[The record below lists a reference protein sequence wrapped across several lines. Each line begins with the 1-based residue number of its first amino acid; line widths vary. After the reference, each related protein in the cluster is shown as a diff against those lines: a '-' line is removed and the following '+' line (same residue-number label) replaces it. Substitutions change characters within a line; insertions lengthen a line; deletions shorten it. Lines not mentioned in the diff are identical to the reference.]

1 MPAPKTLLFLAVIF
15 RLNENQRIET
25 KWASCPQSKMSKTG
39 LRSKKMRRLLFLAP
53 IALSA
58 LLTACGEEKT
68 APSKAPATVTVMQVV
83 TQETPAYSEFTAQTQ
98 SSQLV
103 EIRTRVSGFLDKRT
117 YKEGGLVKQGQTL
130 FQIDRKPF
138 EAQLAAARGELS
150 AQQARHAVAQA
161 TLARVKPLADQNA
174 LSKKDLD
181 DSIGNERTAAA
192 AVEVARANV
201 MTAELN
207 LGYTTIKSPIDGLA
221 SFAKMQDG
229 SYLNANGEDSQL
241 TTVAALNPM
250 RIIFSVSENQFLQYQ
265 DKVAKGII
273 KAPENDNYEVEIQLA
288 DGVVLPEKGKI
299 TFSDTSYA
307 QGTGTMMLRAEVSN
321 TTGRLLPGQFVR
333 ARLLGSTYP
342 KGILLPQRAVLQNG
356 DKYFV
361 WLVDKDSKAQMRP
374 IEVGNW
380 MKDQWLNLSGL
391 DGFMRLAPGV
401 PVKVGTPPAT
411 TVKPEAA
418 PPAASK

>member
-1 MPAPKTLLFLAVIF
+1 
-15 RLNENQRIET
+15 
-25 KWASCPQSKMSKTG
+25 
-39 LRSKKMRRLLFLAP
+39 MRRFVFLIP
-53 IALSA
+53 LALTT
-58 LLTACGEEKT
+58 LLTACGEEKS
-68 APSKAPATVTVMQVV
+68 APAKAPANVTVMQVT
-83 TQETPAYSEFTAQTQ
+83 TQETPAYSEFTAQTE

-161 TLARVKPLADQNA
+161 TLARVKPLAEQNA

-192 AVEVARANV
+192 AVAVARANV

-221 SFAKMQDG
+221 SFAKKQDG

-250 RIIFSVSENQFLQYQ
+250 RIVFSVSENQFLQYQ

-273 KAPENDNYEVEIQLA
+273 KAPDNDNYEVEVQLS
-288 DGVVLPEKGKI
+288 DGITLPEKGKI

-307 QGTGTMMLRAEVSN
+307 QGTGTMMLRAEISN
-321 TTGRLLPGQFVR
+321 TNGRLLPGQFVR
-333 ARLLGSTYP
+333 ARLLGSIYP

-361 WLVDKDSKAQMRP
+361 WLVDKESKAQMRP

-380 MKDQWLNLSGL
+380 MQDQWLILSGL
-391 DGFMRLAPGV
+391 SGGETLITDGFMRLAPGI
-401 PVKVGTPPAT
+401 PVKASTPPAT
-411 TVKPEAA
+411 EAKPEAA
-418 PPAASK
+418 PPAAGK